1 MLTCNNKGS
10 KRKRERKCTAVAF
23 RWSAGKIEILRF
35 LFHLLQRRVSS
46 VLFEANY
53 IQRNAA
59 PTVEQS
65 IRFVTIRSVSSN
77 FSHHFR
83 RKNAFH
89 GPRRYEPRV
98 RQLHA
103 IGTAEGHQPARSG
116 IFVSSIDLFKS
127 RSSDRKEKKWTV
139 RKENAEYLVV
149 EEFIDQD
156 AVKIRL
162 YKLEY
167 R

>member
-1 MLTCNNKGS
+1 MHSGGVSMIRRQNRNLALPFS
-10 KRKRERKCTAVAF
+10 SFTATRQFRVVAEMGIKYEC
-23 RWSAGKIEILRF
+23 WKID
-35 LFHLLQRRVSS
+35 
-46 VLFEANY
+46 FEANY

-65 IRFVTIRSVSSN
+65 IWFVTIRSVSSN

-127 RSSDRKEKKWTV
+127 RSSDRKEKKMDGEK
-139 RKENAEYLVV
+139 RKCRIFGCRGIYWSGCS
-149 EEFIDQD
+149 
-156 AVKIRL
+156 
-162 YKLEY
+162 
-167 R
+167 